1 MPFSDYI
8 DKYGDF
14 NIQNENGETQYKGR
28 LIEKKNNIEVELV
41 INSDEVKNI
50 YNKELYIT
58 GRVFSTN
65 IALFNCIFSKCISN
79 YFGQIDEKSTEETSY
94 VTLIPTEIILGY
106 PDGVD
111 PQTINGISAN
121 MNQLCCFAR
130 FKDPSE
136 TGNPIGTDI
145 VPLFSTNNDA
155 EKINIYGFN
164 STTLTRY
171 KTTISNLVKVSF
183 YFYKPT
189 SPENGLHHI
198 SSLRNLFTFF
208 TDYYLDIADFRL
220 SYNDSED
227 QLAYYHINYKEKQVL
242 KYEPGLLGTDYIW
255 CHLKEIYIKWKHF
268 SETNKPLV
276 WLYYQILCNHSN
288 GVNSFLNQCQALESY
303 SSRTHA
309 RNATAKKLYKEEMR
323 KQNKQANKTTLSFR
337 LYDIILLLQYPFQFK
352 QNQWFI
358 IADRIAKVRNYYT
371 HFSSTSEPSFI
382 EITAFTRFTRLL
394 LIGVV
399 YRELGISQRI
409 IHSLVNLVHFAN
421 IKELLEMVLDNLPS
435 EDSSQ

>member
-1 MPFSDYI
+1 MCWLVDFPLLFEPGHPLEPAFISLFKSSSESDI
-8 DKYGDF
+8 DTI
-14 NIQNENGETQYKGR
+14 NITGLQKA
-28 LIEKKNNIEVELV
+28 
-41 INSDEVKNI
+41 SSNI
-50 YNKELYIT
+50 YH
-58 GRVFSTN
+58 STIDN
-65 IALFNCIFSKCISN
+65 IVQVSVYYKN
-79 YFGQIDEKSTEETSY
+79 
-94 VTLIPTEIILGY
+94 PTT
-106 PDGVD
+106 PDTAM
-111 PQTINGISAN
+111 Q
-121 MNQLCCFAR
+121 
-130 FKDPSE
+130 K
-136 TGNPIGTDI
+136 
-145 VPLFSTNNDA
+145 
-155 EKINIYGFN
+155 
-164 STTLTRY
+164 
-171 KTTISNLVKVSF
+171 
-183 YFYKPT
+183 
-189 SPENGLHHI
+189 I
-198 SSLRNLFTFF
+198 SSIRNLFSFF
-208 TDYYLDIADFRL
+208 TDYYLEISDFNL
-220 SYNDSED
+220 LYNQDNTQS
-227 QLAYYHINYKEKQVL
+227 AKYCINYTEKNELVY
-242 KYEPGLLGTDYIW
+242 KPGLLPSDYIW
-255 CHLKEIYIKWKHF
+255 SHFSEIYDRWNHF

-276 WLYYQILCNHSN
+276 WLYYEILCKHSI

-309 RNATAKKLYKEEMR
+309 RNATAKKIYKEEMR

-421 IKELLEMVLDNLPS
+421 IKELLEMVLDNLLS